1 MAQKLIYL
9 EGIDPIDFFGV
20 NNVRFNKLK
29 DFFDDLT
36 ILSRGNEL
44 KVEGDL
50 KRIEQLEE
58 KVELL
63 VRFIQK
69 FNRLTMDDFDEI
81 LEGDAKYKISAPGP
95 KGEVL
100 LHGEKSK
107 PIRAANH
114 SPERAGRSIRE
125 K

>member
-29 DFFDDLT
+29 AFFDDLR

-44 KVEGDL
+44 KVEGDQ
-50 KRIEQLEE
+50 KRIGQLEE

-63 VRFIQK
+63 VRFI
-69 FNRLTMDDFDEI
+69 
-81 LEGDAKYKISAPGP
+81 
-95 KGEVL
+95 
-100 LHGEKSK
+100 
-107 PIRAANH
+107 
-114 SPERAGRSIRE
+114 
-125 K
+125 